1 MGGSSSKGKYGYMDE
16 NGANRASPEN
26 EDDQMYQ
33 ARRAEVLGL
42 PKNLLNKYS
51 KYSIRDAKML
61 SKLKHPTTGGL
72 QI

>member
-42 PKNLLNKYS
+42 SLEDARRFS
-51 KYSIRDAKML
+51 KYSLRDAKML